1 MLRPCLLGHINIHKI
16 NSSRKVCTLI
26 FDWLVWMSPKRDYLR
41 LVSFKHESRKE
52 RACRCAGS
60 VANCIQRLGGH
71 QEIWNGR
78 GLTDN
83 YVTRRTT
90 DLNRIRTQKDLNQHA
105 LEIKGR
111 RIGSGLVRRDCAYLL
126 LGLLD
131 KAYAKP
137 KVTLVPET
145 AVRLGLGGH

>member
-1 MLRPCLLGHINIHKI
+1 
-16 NSSRKVCTLI
+16 
-26 FDWLVWMSPKRDYLR
+26 MSPKRDYLR
-41 LVSFKHESRKE
+41 LVSFKHESCKE

-90 DLNRIRTQKDLNQHA
+90 NLNRIRAQKNLNQHV
-105 LEIKGR
+105 LEIKR
-111 RIGSGLVRRDCAYLL
+111 RGIGSGPVRRDLAYLL
-126 LGLLD
+126 LRLLD
-131 KAYAKP
+131 NTYAKP
-137 KVTLVPET
+137 KVHLVPET
-145 AVRLGLGGH
+145 AVRLGLGDY

>member
-1 MLRPCLLGHINIHKI
+1 
-16 NSSRKVCTLI
+16 
-26 FDWLVWMSPKRDYLR
+26 MSPKRDYLR

-52 RACRCAGS
+52 RARRCTDS
-60 VANCIQRLGGH
+60 VADCIQRLGGH

-90 DLNRIRTQKDLNQHA
+90 NLNRIRAQKNLNRHV

-111 RIGSGLVRRDCAYLL
+111 GIGRGPVRRDWAYLL

-131 KAYAKP
+131 KTYAKP
-137 KVTLVPET
+137 KVALVPET
-145 AVRLGLGGH
+145 AVR